1 MALLKISFIAL
12 ILTLAIPVSTD
23 HIEKSRRLKHS
34 ENIEQFLKDLCSETE
49 KSNECW
55 NILKSESNR
64 FNNSDDRTVAGDVA
78 DLAIAKS
85 KEIYDEIYQYHLDSK
100 DEELKKKYLLCAK
113 NYYDANC
120 NLVLARRNLDFDE
133 NPNISN
139 EMSDAEEELNNCERE
154 FKEESFDPAR
164 VGDRNEEL
172 GLYLGIVRAAATRL
186 PNDDDGDVSY

>member
-1 MALLKISFIAL
+1 MALRKISFIAL
-12 ILTLAIPVSTD
+12 ILTLAIPVSAGD
-23 HIEKSRRLKHS
+23 HAERSRRS

-55 NILKSESNR
+55 NILKSELNR
-64 FNNSDDRTVAGDVA
+64 FTSSDERTIAGDAA

-85 KEIYDEIYQYHLDSK
+85 KEIYDELYQYHLDSE
-100 DEELKKKYLLCAK
+100 DEGLKKKYLLCAK

-139 EMSDAEEELNNCERE
+139 EVSDAEEELNNCEHE
-154 FKEESFDPAR
+154 FEEELFDPAR

-172 GLYLGIVRAAATRL
+172 GLYLGIVRAASARL
-186 PNDDDGDVSY
+186 PSDVDGEVSY